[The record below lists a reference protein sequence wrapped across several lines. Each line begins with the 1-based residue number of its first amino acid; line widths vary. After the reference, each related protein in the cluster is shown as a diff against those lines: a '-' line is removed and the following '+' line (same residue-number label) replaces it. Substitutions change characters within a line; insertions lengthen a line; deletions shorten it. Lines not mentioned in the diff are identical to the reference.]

1 MQIEIYDLDYC
12 YRVVEKSWNQKDI
25 VYDLSDWSD
34 VSDKIKYLS
43 ASARV
48 NCKQQPKFV
57 FYF

>member
-1 MQIEIYDLDYC
+1 MQVEIYYLDYC
-12 YRVVEKSWNQKDI
+12 YRVVEKSWNQKDV

-43 ASARV
+43 VYARV